1 MTRELS
7 PHRGKTNAV
16 YAQPAEQG
24 GPREHWTDQALPVL
38 GPATSQAMKPIT
50 GSKTTRT
57 VQRTLRSVDALLW
70 KILTIAQ
77 MSATRTRMPQRLL
90 LP

>member
-1 MTRELS
+1 VLR
-7 PHRGKTNAV
+7 PD
-16 YAQPAEQG
+16 
-24 GPREHWTDQALPVL
+24 DQALPVL
-38 GPATSQAMKPIT
+38 GPAINHAMKPIT

-57 VQRTLRSVDALLW
+57 VQRTFRSVEALLW

-77 MSATRTRMPQRLL
+77 ISAMRTRMPHKLL